1 MKNVVTLLL
10 ITVLS
15 SGLLNGVNAQ
25 TGKISGGEAFHMPD
39 WFKASFLEIHNDAKE
54 AGEAGKHLMLFMH
67 LENCPYC
74 KRMLDENFFA
84 GKNKKF
90 IQKHFDVIDINIRGS
105 RTVEWGS
112 GVLYTEKEVAQELK
126 VYATPAIIFLNGKG
140 QIVYR
145 TNGYRSPDVL
155 RNVLHY
161 VTEGQ
166 YSKITLANY
175 LAQKQK
181 VRYELKDHPAFESMT
196 DFSRYDGPLAVIFE
210 DPGCSDCAE
219 FHQYTLQ
226 HPDVL
231 KEMKGLKVV
240 RLNTWS
246 KEAIIDPAGNKTTAG
261 QWAKSLNMDYRPGT
275 VFFDGGD
282 EIARADSQLYHFH
295 YKEMVRYAAKSLY
308 FQYPTYLIYL
318 AARQRELVTQGV
330 DIDLGR

>member
-1 MKNVVTLLL
+1 MKNIVALLL
-10 ITVLS
+10 ITVMS
-15 SGLLNGVNAQ
+15 SGLLSDVNAR
-25 TGKISGGEAFHMPD
+25 TGKITGGQAFHMPD

-54 AGEAGKHLMLFMH
+54 AGEAGKHLMLYMH

-74 KRMLDENFFA
+74 KRMLDENFFS

-105 RTVEWGS
+105 RSVEWGS
-112 GVLYTEKEVAQELK
+112 GVLYNEKEVAQELK
-126 VYATPAIIFLNGKG
+126 VYATPAILFLNGKG

-145 TNGYRSPDVL
+145 TNGYRSPDAL
-155 RNVLHY
+155 RNVLQY
-161 VTEGQ
+161 VTERQ
-166 YSKITLANY
+166 YTKITLANY
-175 LAQKQK
+175 VAQKRK
-181 VRYELKDHPAFESMT
+181 VRYELKNHPAFEKMT
-196 DFSRYDGPLAVIFE
+196 DFSRYDGPLAVTFE

-219 FHQYTLQ
+219 FHKYTLQ

-240 RLNTWS
+240 RLNAWS
-246 KEAIIDPAGNKTTAG
+246 NETIIDPAGNKTTPR
-261 QWAKSLNMDYRPGT
+261 QWARSLKMDYRPGT

-282 EIARADSQLYHFH
+282 EIARADGQLYHFH
-295 YKEMVRYAAKSLY
+295 YKEMLRYAAKSLY

-318 AARQRELVTQGV
+318 AARQRELVNQGV

>member
-1 MKNVVTLLL
+1 MKNVIALLL
-10 ITVLS
+10 ITVMS
-15 SGLLNGVNAQ
+15 SGLLNDVNAR
-25 TGKISGGEAFHMPD
+25 TGKISGGQAFEMPD

-54 AGEAGKHLMLFMH
+54 AGEAGKHLMLYMH

-84 GKNKKF
+84 GANKKF

-105 RTVEWGS
+105 RSVEWGS
-112 GVLYTEKEVAQELK
+112 GVIYNEKEVAQELK
-126 VYATPAIIFLNGKG
+126 VYATPAILFLNGKG
-140 QIVYR
+140 QVVYR
-145 TNGYRSPDVL
+145 TNGYRSPETL
-155 RNVLHY
+155 RNVLQY
-161 VTEGQ
+161 VSEQQ
-166 YSKITLANY
+166 YSKMSLANY
-175 LAQKQK
+175 VAQKGK
-181 VRYELKDHPAFESMT
+181 VRYQLKKHPAFETMT

-219 FHQYTLQ
+219 FHKYTLQ

-231 KEMKGLKVV
+231 KEMKDLKVV

-246 KEAIIDPAGNKTTAG
+246 KETIINPAGNKTTAAK
-261 QWAKSLNMDYRPGT
+261 WARSLKMDYRPGT

-295 YKEMVRYAAKSLY
+295 YKEMLRYTAKNLY
-308 FQYPTYLIYL
+308 FKYPTYLIYL
-318 AARQRELVTQGV
+318 AARQRQLINQGI